1 MTAILKEENKI
12 EAFKNQSY
20 DIEKLG
26 IAGEIACVK
35 SLSVS
40 TGLSKGR
47 VKALLQAA
55 KMVRFYL
62 KRISFYYSYHIFTIS
77 LFSTVLFGSSLW
89 CSILFISFPFL
100 FLFFT
105 FLLLFFSSSLLHI
118 FSRPSSFHQ
127 FFTPLC
133 SFILCFLLYE
143 CSEHS

>member
-26 IAGEIACVK
+26 IPGEIACVK

-62 KRISFYYSYHIFTIS
+62 KRVCFYYSYHILPFL
-77 LFSTVLFGSSLW
+77 LFSTVLFGSSL
-89 CSILFISFPFL
+89 
-100 FLFFT
+100 
-105 FLLLFFSSSLLHI
+105 
-118 FSRPSSFHQ
+118 
-127 FFTPLC
+127 
-133 SFILCFLLYE
+133 
-143 CSEHS
+143 